1 MWFILN
7 RHKFGEAIMFIGDN
21 AEVARVMG
29 INVESTRVTLFT
41 LMGVDR
47 RLRGAPSHL

>member
-1 MWFILN
+1 MTAPERRCPSRWSLALVVFFWFILN

-29 INVESTRVTLFT
+29 S
-41 LMGVDR
+41 
-47 RLRGAPSHL
+47 A